1 MSIIQLVG
9 IALIAC
15 FLSLTLKDQL
25 PQFALVISLI
35 AGVFLFVYAVTNI
48 GRIWD
53 MIELIAKEANMESI
67 YLKTILKMI
76 GVAYLVEMTSQL
88 LVDAGE
94 KSLAGKIEMA
104 GKIFILLMALPILQ
118 TLIQTILHFI
128 PSS

>member
-1 MSIIQLVG
+1 MGILQLVG
-9 IALIAC
+9 IAMIAC

-35 AGVFLFVYAVTNI
+35 AGVFLFVYSVTNI

-53 MIELIAKEANMESI
+53 MIELIANEANMESI

-88 LVDAGE
+88 LIDAGE